1 MTLESRELEYL
12 ASHGDNNALAAL
24 LNAGIIKRTAF
35 AGRVLEKRS
44 LLLLARVKE
53 LENEMLSRNK
63 KSKLAGLKEDYEY
76 AVSHFIRGELLYEDK
91 PQKFPQA
98 PAIKYL
104 RADSRFQHCWEI
116 KLGRLR
122 LLGFFFRQDVFI
134 VCDVLDKNKTGDDV
148 GKYAPYLQ
156 NVCKGRVLCNLPPP
170 PWLETEDCY
179 DVVSNIHAPVRLK

>member
-1 MTLESRELEYL
+1 MTLESTKPKYL
-12 ASHGDNNALAAL
+12 ASERDNDAIAARL
-24 LNAGIIKRTAF
+24 TAGTIKPTAF
-35 AGRVLEKRS
+35 AGRVVEVRRLF
-44 LLLLARVKE
+44 LLARVKE
-53 LENEMLSRNK
+53 LEGQILSRQKRGN
-63 KSKLAGLKEDYEY
+63 LAGLKTDYEG
-76 AVSHFIRGELLYEDK
+76 AVPHFISGNVLYKDV

-104 RADSRFQHCWEI
+104 RADTQFQHCWEI

-122 LLGFFFRQDVFI
+122 LLGFFFRRDVFI